1 MLVYFAIFPI
11 FVNSPCTS
19 TVFNLVWITLIVHV
33 ADGKE
38 YLILIRV
45 LVYLIVKQLSVF
57 IQKEQAYTPKV
68 FISTYKANVRLLRSR
83 YS

>member
-1 MLVYFAIFPI
+1 MLIYFAIFPI
-11 FVNSPCTS
+11 FANFPCTS
-19 TVFNLVWITLIVHV
+19 TVFDLVWVTLIVHV

-68 FISTYKANVRLLRSR
+68 FISTYKANVRLLGSR
-83 YS
+83 FS